1 MLFED
6 IQLPFILGPAFVL
19 AGLLFAITF
28 WRRDPRATEAAKAVA
43 MLQQV
48 TVAMGA
54 IVVVLYFLLPY
65 TSSLSTFGLPRTPDD
80 IGSPER
86 LLAYL
91 QKYNKA
97 LTRTVDVVHA
107 FLFLFVWWFL
117 AAIHTASKAFTA
129 LKRDQSQRSEKA

>member
-1 MLFED
+1 MLLED
-6 IQLPFILGPAFVL
+6 TPLPLILGPPFVL
-19 AGLLFAITF
+19 ASLLFAITL

-54 IVVVLYFLLPY
+54 IVVVLYFLLPS
-65 TSSLSTFGLPRTPDD
+65 TSSLSTFGLPTTPDD
-80 IGSPER
+80 IGPPER

-91 QKYNKA
+91 QAYNKA
-97 LTRTVDVVHA
+97 LTRTIDVVHG
-107 FLFLFVWWFL
+107 FLFVFVWWFL
-117 AAIHTASKAFTA
+117 AATHTASKAFTA

>member
-6 IQLPFILGPAFVL
+6 IPLPFILGPAFGL
-19 AGLLFAITF
+19 AGLLFAITL

-65 TSSLSTFGLPRTPDD
+65 TSSGLPTTPDD

-91 QKYNKA
+91 RKYNKA
-97 LTRTVDVVHA
+97 LTRTVEVVHT

-117 AAIHTASKAFTA
+117 LAIHTASKAFTA